1 MRQLFFFT
9 SIFMIFLSLSNCE
22 PPPPAETDRGFLR
35 IDQNGRYFVFDDGT
49 PYIPIGFNK
58 FIFYEDTDEAID
70 SLLHLWSDHGINYI
84 RVWLGGG
91 SDPEFPVGTFD
102 ETRMQKID
110 YILNK
115 CEEYGVYVSLCL
127 WNDNTLRYDVGY
139 GWNNQRMGYNKA
151 IDSLGTTDDPE
162 DLKDVEHLPSW
173 NAVLNRYEVFVK
185 RWNHHKSLMMW
196 DLVNDS
202 KKTARWKEEMYRHVR
217 DLDPYDHIIGFQY
230 NTGRNPKGEMD
241 CGSVRVYEYNP
252 GGNDPELMAEALF
265 YRVLEA
271 LAFGDPVYC
280 GEGRMHN
287 GEASE
292 AEIERFFLHTLWG
305 PLAVGSAGNLHA
317 WICPT
322 KEGRWPDHTLQELKW
337 FKVYSEFCN
346 TIDWSDFNSRSMM
359 FHVSCTDDQVEAY
372 ACGDEQQ
379 MMIYLLNDDPEKKFE
394 PVHTTLALDPR
405 LKDQPYILNWI
416 DIRTGEVL
424 HSHTLESFPATVEVP
439 PFRDG
444 IFAHLQ
450 ASIHR

>member
-1 MRQLFFFT
+1 MDMKNILFRLL
-9 SIFMIFLSLSNCE
+9 FLAVLISTISCQ
-22 PPPPAETDRGFLR
+22 PPQVEEEDRGYLR
-35 IDQNGRYFVFDDGT
+35 VDNNGRYFVFDDGT

-70 SLLHLWSDHGINYI
+70 SLVNLWSDHGINYI

-91 SDPEFPVGTFD
+91 SDPEFPVGSFD
-102 ETRMQKID
+102 EVRMRKID
-110 YILNK
+110 YILDK

-139 GWNNQRMGYNKA
+139 GWNNKRMGYNKT

-162 DLKDVEHLPSW
+162 DLRGIDHEPSW

-202 KKTARWKEEMYRHVR
+202 KKTAEWKTGMYNHVR
-217 DLDPYDHIIGFQY
+217 ALDPVNHIIGFQY

-265 YRVLEA
+265 KRVLEA
-271 LAFGDPVYC
+271 LPFGDPVYC

-292 AEIERFFLHTLWG
+292 EEIERFFLHTLWG

-322 KEGRWPDHTLQELKW
+322 PEGRWPDHTLQELKY
-337 FKVYSEFCN
+337 FKIYSDFCQNINWSEF
-346 TIDWSDFNSRSMM
+346 NSKSMM
-359 FHVSCTDDQVEAY
+359 YRVSCTDKQVEAY
-372 ACGDEQQ
+372 ACGDDQQ
-379 MMIYLLNDDPEKKFE
+379 MMIYLLNDDPEDKFE
-394 PVHTTLALDPR
+394 PIITTMTMNPGLNNPPYLLD
-405 LKDQPYILNWI
+405 WI
-416 DIRTGEVL
+416 DIRSGLVIKQDTIK
-424 HSHTLESFPATVEVP
+424 SFPANISVP
-439 PFRDG
+439 AFEDG
-444 IFAHLQ
+444 IFAHLVK
-450 ASIHR
+450 